1 MVFHI
6 QYPFL
11 QPLLEAFS
19 RARLLVI
26 LEIKIIISAS
36 VSLGRRRVGAEG
48 LVDDAGNHE
57 SGNHVPIRVTQ
68 NHVVIDDL
76 FTSKNDP
83 FRGEARFAHDAEIA
97 PRARVALAVGAL
109 HVQAGEIRIYGA
121 TGQQLVAGERPA
133 NRGTLIFASTIAA
146 RNGSPR
152 YERKA
157 RSR

>member
-1 MVFHI
+1 M
-6 QYPFL
+6 
-11 QPLLEAFS
+11 
-19 RARLLVI
+19 I

-97 PRARVALAVGAL
+97 PRVRVAFAVGAL
-109 HVQAGEIRIYGA
+109 HVQDGEIRLDGA
-121 TGQQLVAGERPA
+121 NGQQLFVGERAA
-133 NRGTLIFASTIAA
+133 NRGKLIFASKIAA
-146 RNGSPR
+146 PNGFGR
-152 YERKA
+152 QKRKA
-157 RSR
+157 RSRGLEPEANGEI